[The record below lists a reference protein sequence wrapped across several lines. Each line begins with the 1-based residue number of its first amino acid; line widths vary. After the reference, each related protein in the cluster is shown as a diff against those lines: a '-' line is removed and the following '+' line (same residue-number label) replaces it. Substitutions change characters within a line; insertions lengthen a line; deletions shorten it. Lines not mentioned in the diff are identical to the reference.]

1 MPLVQV
7 KDKAEALGVISG
19 SGQKENE
26 DNGESNV
33 KKVKP
38 PDKDTMTVKVPLHK
52 EHSTSSIG
60 PIWNDAASTSKDSQ
74 VSSHLYSQCCLR
86 DSSESSIL
94 NRQLPVL
101 SILKEA
107 DGDYVQ
113 KANAL
118 NAWWQCCG
126 NCPTWQGAKHRLC
139 AYEAL
144 GKLRS

>member
-60 PIWNDAASTSKDSQ
+60 PIWNDAASASKDSQ
-74 VSSHLYSQCCLR
+74 VSSLHRTGNSALRILQNHPWVVNTETQQMLTMCRKLPFPMHSCSAARHPQHGRVLRTDCVHLRL
-86 DSSESSIL
+86 
-94 NRQLPVL
+94 
-101 SILKEA
+101 
-107 DGDYVQ
+107 
-113 KANAL
+113 
-118 NAWWQCCG
+118 W
-126 NCPTWQGAKHRLC
+126 KH
-139 AYEAL
+139 
-144 GKLRS
+144 

>member
-1 MPLVQV
+1 MPAGSSQAAIHRIHRFMRLVQV

-52 EHSTSSIG
+52 EHSASSIG

-74 VSSHLYSQCCLR
+74 VSSHHFTVNSVLR
-86 DSSESSIL
+86 IL
-94 NRQLPVL
+94 QNHPGL
-101 SILKEA
+101 SILKSS
-107 DGDYVQ
+107 
-113 KANAL
+113 
-118 NAWWQCCG
+118 
-126 NCPTWQGAKHRLC
+126 R
-139 AYEAL
+139 
-144 GKLRS
+144 R